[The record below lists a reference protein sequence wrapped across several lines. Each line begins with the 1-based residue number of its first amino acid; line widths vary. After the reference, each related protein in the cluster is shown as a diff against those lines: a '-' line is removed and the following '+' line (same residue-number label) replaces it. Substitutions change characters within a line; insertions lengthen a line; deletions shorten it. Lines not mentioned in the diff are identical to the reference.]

1 MTVEMVPAH
10 LVAPEEVAVHPQERQ
25 AMAMM
30 ERKVREG
37 AHPRAAAVAATEETA
52 PSSAPALPAPYPEEV
67 AVVPSADAASR

>member
-30 ERKVREG
+30 ERTVREG

-52 PSSAPALPAPYPEEV
+52 PSAPALPAPYPEEV